1 MTFIKFNPA
10 IEQKR
15 LTGSLNNLFRLIEH
29 KPQAD
34 HYNKENYIKIYTD
47 IFEDEHNVTLQLE
60 LPGVSKEDTMISLNN
75 ERKLTIKGEKKRKV
89 NSESINTLRM
99 ESLVGKFERSFVLA
113 NDLDESNISANFND
127 GLLTLL
133 IPKKKKVEDEKFIS
147 IN

>member
-1 MTFIKFNPA
+1 MTFIKLNPA

-15 LTGSLNNLFRLIEH
+15 LTGNFDDLRRLIGN
-29 KPQAD
+29 QAQSGKS
-34 HYNKENYIKIYTD
+34 NKENYIRIYAD
-47 IFEDEHNVTLQLE
+47 IFEDENNVALQLE

-75 ERKLTIKGEKKRKV
+75 ERKLTIKGEKKRKMS
-89 NSESINTLRM
+89 SESVNILRI
-99 ESLVGKFERSFVLA
+99 ESSVGKFERSFILA

-133 IPKKKKVEDEKFIS
+133 IPKKKTIENEKLIS